1 METILS
7 EDNRHAQKR
16 IRLRIPKEYHQEP
29 VISKLISDYSL
40 KVNITAAL
48 LGANGNGDGWFDLDL
63 QGQNTRIEDALI
75 YLKELDLEIWTESET
90 DGW

>member
-1 METILS
+1 MDSTIS
-7 EDNRHAQKR
+7 QDNRIAQKR
-16 IRLRIPKEYHQEP
+16 IRIRIPKQYHGEP
-29 VISKLISDYSL
+29 VISKLISEYNL
-40 KVNITAAL
+40 NVNITAAI

-63 QGQNTRIEDALI
+63 QGQYTRIQDALI

>member
-1 METILS
+1 METTIS
-7 EDNRHAQKR
+7 EDNRNAQKR
-16 IRLRIPKEYHQEP
+16 IRLRIPKQYHQEP
-29 VISKLISDYSL
+29 VISKLISDYNL

-63 QGQNTRIEDALI
+63 QGQNKRIQEALI
-75 YLKELDLEIWTESET
+75 YLKELDLQIWTESET

>member
-1 METILS
+1 MDTTIS
-7 EDNRHAQKR
+7 PDNRIAQKR
-16 IRLRIPKEYHQEP
+16 IRLRIPKQYHQEP
-29 VISKLISDYSL
+29 VISKLISEHNL

-63 QGQNTRIEDALI
+63 QGQNTRIQDALI

>member
-1 METILS
+1 MP
-7 EDNRHAQKR
+7 EDNRIAQKR
-16 IRLRIPKEYHQEP
+16 IRIRIPKQYHQEP
-29 VISKLISDYSL
+29 VISKLISEYNL

-48 LGANGNGDGWFDLDL
+48 LGGNGNGDGWFDLDL
-63 QGQNTRIEDALI
+63 QGQNTRIQDALI

>member
-1 METILS
+1 MEIAIS
-7 EDNRHAQKR
+7 QDNRIAQKR
-16 IRLRIPKEYHQEP
+16 IRLRIPKQYHQEP
-29 VISKLISDYSL
+29 VISKLISDYNL

-48 LGANGNGDGWFDLDL
+48 LGCNGNGDGWFDLDL
-63 QGQNTRIEDALI
+63 QGQNTRIQDALI

>member
-7 EDNRHAQKR
+7 EGNRIAQKR
-16 IRLRIPKEYHQEP
+16 IRLRIPKQYHQEP
-29 VISKLISDYSL
+29 VISKLISDYNL

-63 QGQNTRIEDALI
+63 QGQNKRIQEALI
-75 YLKELDLEIWTESET
+75 YLKELDLQIWTESET

>member
-1 METILS
+1 MEIAIS
-7 EDNRHAQKR
+7 QDNRIAQKR
-16 IRLRIPKEYHQEP
+16 IRIRIPKQYHQEP
-29 VISKLISDYSL
+29 VISKLISDYNL

-48 LGANGNGDGWFDLDL
+48 LGCNGNGDGWFDLDL
-63 QGQNTRIEDALI
+63 QGQNTRIQDALI